1 MLGKKTFHFF
11 AWLNFWLN
19 QETLYSQQSPF
30 IFSLYQGLLKYLD
43 SQVKTEANQK
53 KKADLLCEYFCSLTP
68 AQEVLVLAFAGESKE
83 PLLYGI
89 NSERLQILG
98 DTKGISDSSKDK
110 ASLEIHLQRFLQ
122 EKKVFDYVLVHDI
135 TPYPSA
141 ELFFDKLVSCLH
153 ENSILGLGN
162 IHKSREW
169 EIAWKKLKEHP
180 RVQLSLDFFD
190 YGFVFLSYPGKK
202 IHKVLAY

>member
-11 AWLNFWLN
+11 AWLNYWLY

-43 SQVKTEANQK
+43 SQVKTGANQK
-53 KKADLLCEYFCSLTP
+53 KKANLLCEYFCSLTP
-68 AQEVLVLAFAGESKE
+68 ALEVMELAFAGEPKE
-83 PLLYGI
+83 PLLHSI
-89 NSERLQILG
+89 TTERLHILG
-98 DTKGISDSSKDK
+98 DTEWILDSSKDK

-122 EKKVFDYVLVHDI
+122 DQKVFDYVLVHD
-135 TPYPSA
+135 TTQYPSA
-141 ELFFDKLVSCLH
+141 ELFFDKLLSCLH

-162 IHKSREW
+162 IHKSRER
-169 EIAWKKLKEHP
+169 ELAWKKLKAHP

-190 YGFVFLSYPGKK
+190 YGFVFLSFPGKK